1 MKTLKKSLVP
11 HVAKDSTE
19 SAGLPSCGSRVF
31 FMEQW
36 KAIKDYEGIY
46 EISDQGRVKSIERN
60 IMRSNGRNKPVS
72 ERILKPGKN
81 HGGYYHISLSKKG
94 LIKKYFVHALIWDHF
109 GDRPRNGR
117 KLQIDHVNEIKTDN
131 RIDNLQLLTQR
142 ENNSKGWRNKKKS
155 SKYTGVSWDKTG
167 KIWKS
172 YITINGKLKYLG
184 NHKTEINAHLAY
196 QSELKKIL
204 QNGQN

>member
-19 SAGLPSCGSRVF
+19 STGLPSCGSRVF

-46 EISDQGRVKSIERN
+46 EISDQGRVKSLKRIKIQRDGVHHP
-60 IMRSNGRNKPVS
+60 IR
-72 ERILKPGKN
+72 ERIRKQN
-81 HGGYYHISLSKKG
+81 QERGGYLLVGLTKKC
-94 LIKKYFVHALIWDHF
+94 KTKVFVVHLLVWDHF

-117 KLQIDHVNEIKTDN
+117 IIQVDHKNEVKTDN
-131 RIDNLQLLTQR
+131 RIENLQLLTAR
-142 ENNSKGWRNKKKS
+142 ENCIKYTKTKRSA
-155 SKYTGVSWDKTG
+155 SKYTGLYWHKKNKKWVAR
-167 KIWKS
+167 I
-172 YITINGKLKYLG
+172 YINRRIKNLG
-184 NHKTEINAHLAY
+184 CFTDEFEAHQAY
-196 QSELKKIL
+196 QNELKKIL